1 MKPKITKQE
10 LAQLNKM
17 NPGAFHINTEEL
29 ETVCKNASE
38 SLLRIQENIDSLP
51 KRKSLLERFY
61 DYMSN
66 FINGGK
72 SIAPAELKPFA

>member
-1 MKPKITKQE
+1 MKKITKQE

-17 NPGAFHINTEEL
+17 NKGCFIEVKPGLFD
-29 ETVCKNASE
+29 
-38 SLLRIQENIDSLP
+38 RIC
-51 KRKSLLERFY
+51 Y
-61 DYMSN
+61 

>member
-1 MKPKITKQE
+1 MKNFTKQE

-17 NPGAFHINTEEL
+17 NKGAFHINTEEL

-38 SLLRIQENIDSLP
+38 SLLRLQKTIDSLP
-51 KRKSLLERFY
+51 KRKSLFEPFY

-66 FINGGK
+66 LINGGK
-72 SIAPAELKPFA
+72 SIAPNELKSF